1 MAFQLGTVDFIVK
14 ELLPRVKN
22 RGHVVSLARQR
33 ITCPVRELLDYLQR
47 QGFTTDLPEIAGLS
61 TLTSRELFLSFGF
74 KHYDD
79 IDFTPSE
86 QCTIVHDM
94 NRPLPV
100 GLHDAHDL
108 VFEMGTMEHIFDVKS
123 TFSNIIKMLKT
134 GGTVFHLSPL
144 TFINHGFYNFSFNLF
159 FDVYRTNGFGN
170 IQLYLL
176 YFPLKWWK
184 NPNVTYQ
191 KIDFTPD
198 PVSLEV
204 PKGYFGMVG
213 CIADKLTDLGRFKT
227 PIQAFYDPDFHRT
240 TPSEDEHGQAP
251 S

>member
-14 ELLPRVKN
+14 ELLPRVKK
-22 RGHVVSLARQR
+22 RGRVVSLARQR
-33 ITCPVRELLDYLQR
+33 ITCPPQDLLDYLKT
-47 QGFTTDLPEIAGLS
+47 QGFKTDLPEITGLS
-61 TLTSRELFLSFGF
+61 TLTTRELFPSFGF
-74 KHYDD
+74 EHYDD
-79 IDFTPSE
+79 IDFTPQE

-94 NRPLPV
+94 NQPIPPNH
-100 GLHDAHDL
+100 HDSYDL

-144 TFINHGFYNFSFNLF
+144 TFINHGFYNFSLTLF

-176 YFPLKWWK
+176 NFPLKWWK
-184 NPNVTYQ
+184 NPEVSYQ
-191 KIDFTPD
+191 KTDFIPD
-198 PVSLEV
+198 PITLNI

-213 CIADKLTDLGRFKT
+213 CIADKLEDLGQFRT
-227 PIQAFYDPDFHRT
+227 PIQAFYDPDY
-240 TPSEDEHGQAP
+240 PKSED